1 MIEVTIGIPTY
12 NRPELLARLLKE
24 LLQQTHSKFFIHVSV
39 NKSEKSKNIKY
50 LQISKKI
57 KNKNIFFFFSK
68 KKTRPFIK
76 FQFFKKKLQ
85 NKIFYV
91 VSR

>member
-1 MIEVTIGIPTY
+1 MIEITIGIPTY

-24 LLQQTHSKFFIHVSV
+24 LLQQTHSKFFIYISV

-57 KNKNIFFFFSK
+57 KNKNIFFFLK
-68 KKTRPFIK
+68 IK
-76 FQFFKKKLQ
+76 NL
-85 NKIFYV
+85 ILC
-91 VSR
+91 